1 MIDNANP
8 KHNPATTGLG
18 ILFMLISVLM
28 YSIKYILPA
37 FVVLKQEMPYEW
49 YTPMIPLGLGL
60 ILLFMTDDY
69 FAQIFGMGKKIIEKK
84 TGTDD
89 KKDDQK

>member
-1 MIDNANP
+1 MSENINP

-18 ILFMLISVLM
+18 ILFMLISVVM

-37 FVVLKQEMPYEW
+37 FIVLKEEMPYEW

-60 ILLFMTDDY
+60 LLLFMTDNY
-69 FAQIFGMGKKIIEKK
+69 FAEMFGLSKKIVEKVS
-84 TGTDD
+84 GTD
-89 KKDDQK
+89 KKEDVK